1 MSIEVIGRIKKI
13 DETQVVGTSGF
24 RKRDI
29 GIITNEQY
37 PQTLLIQFVQDKVE
51 LLNNYKIGQD
61 VKISINLQGRI
72 WVNPEGEDVYFN
84 TLGGWR
90 IALEG
95 EQQQAQ
101 QQIIPQSEIEMPDDT
116 EPDDLPF

>member
-1 MSIEVIGRIKKI
+1 MEVIGRIKKI

-29 GIITNEQY
+29 GIITNEQF

-51 LLNNYKIGQD
+51 LLNNYQVGQD
-61 VKISINLQGRI
+61 VKISLNIQGRI
-72 WVNPEGEDVYFN
+72 WINPEGEDVYFN
-84 TLGGWR
+84 TLGGWK

-101 QQIIPQSEIEMPDDT
+101 QEHIPQQEIEIIDDDT